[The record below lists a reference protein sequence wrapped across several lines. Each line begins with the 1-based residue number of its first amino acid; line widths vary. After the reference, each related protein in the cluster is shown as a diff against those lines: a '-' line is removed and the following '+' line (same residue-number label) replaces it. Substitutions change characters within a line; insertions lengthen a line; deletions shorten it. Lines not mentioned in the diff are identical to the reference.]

1 MALKYLWSY
10 ARQVVKL
17 NGLPMVGGHFEVFI
31 HNTTTKYITKADFDG
46 TDNPFKVYLDS
57 RGMALMLADDSQK
70 YDIYCYDEFNGLYW
84 SRSEVSAGEE
94 YSDVTYSLWI
104 HCDEVEEDSE
114 AVYLHLDRTDVYGG
128 AGWLDDDLEK
138 MFLFPIFRDNVIF
151 NDVTET
157 ITFNSFVS

>member
-10 ARQVVKL
+10 ARQVVDE
-17 NGLPMVGGHFEVFI
+17 NGLPLVGGHFEVFV

-57 RGMALMLADDSQK
+57 RGMALMLADDSQT
-70 YDIYCYDEFNGLYW
+70 YDIYCYDEFNVLYW

-94 YSDVTYSLWI
+94 YSDVKYSLWL
-104 HCDEVEEDSE
+104 HCDEVEEDEESIN
-114 AVYLHLDRTDVYGG
+114 LHLDRTDVYGG

-151 NDVTET
+151 NDVSET